1 MTDSIEPRRLETLAD
16 EIRAEVDAAEAG
28 WQSAVGHAITAGE
41 KLTEAKQLVKHGEW
55 LPWLEANFPLSER
68 TARNYMRLAAK
79 SATVADLPSVRDALA
94 MLAPPSQDERT
105 AMSRDEAMRRTAEC
119 QATLGE
125 LRQRCR
131 DGRAAGVHLTLG
143 YSTWE
148 QYVALE
154 RILEPPTDVARD
166 VDAELLAPLR
176 RLLWEACA
184 SNEKS

>member
-1 MTDSIEPRRLETLAD
+1 MNYGSGAATGEPRAY
-16 EIRAEVDAAEAG
+16 I
-28 WQSAVGHAITAGE
+28 S
-41 KLTEAKQLVKHGEW
+41 
-55 LPWLEANFPLSER
+55 
-68 TARNYMRLAAK
+68 
-79 SATVADLPSVRDALA
+79 
-94 MLAPPSQDERT
+94 
-105 AMSRDEAMRRTAEC
+105 
-119 QATLGE
+119 
-125 LRQRCR
+125 
-131 DGRAAGVHLTLG
+131 TLG